1 MNTFVQMIPRKWYAM
16 FFSAQM
22 IEVILKRGT
31 TPQFAVAT
39 LDGEIRGLGDPER
52 KHQRHIP
59 FTSLP
64 SEAIMVRENQEG
76 GKVASF
82 KASDKDSGAF
92 GQVRV
97 VKFTTSAR
105 FFILQT

>member
-1 MNTFVQMIPRKWYAM
+1 MPQVL
-16 FFSAQM
+16 
-22 IEVILKRGT
+22 ILVEDT
-31 TPQFAVAT
+31 NDNSP
-39 LDGEIRGLGDPER
+39 I
-52 KHQRHIP
+52 

-64 SEAIMVRENQEG
+64 SEAILVRENQEG

-105 FFILQT
+105 FFILRT

>member
-1 MNTFVQMIPRKWYAM
+1 M
-16 FFSAQM
+16 AQ
-22 IEVILKRGT
+22 VLILVEDT
-31 TPQFAVAT
+31 NDNSP
-39 LDGEIRGLGDPER
+39 I
-52 KHQRHIP
+52 

-64 SEAIMVRENQEG
+64 SEAILVQENQEG

-105 FFILQT
+105 FFILRT